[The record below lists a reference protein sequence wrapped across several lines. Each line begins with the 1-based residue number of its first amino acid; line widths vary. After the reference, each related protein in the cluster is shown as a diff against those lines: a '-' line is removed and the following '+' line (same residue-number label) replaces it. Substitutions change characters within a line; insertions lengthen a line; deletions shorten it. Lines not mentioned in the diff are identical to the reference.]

1 MIAVFVDSMADTAT
15 FAPLFKDI
23 EGIYL
28 YNPTREELE
37 KVLAENPTET
47 FMCLGHGSPRGLF
60 SADMHG
66 FLLDRD
72 NVHLLKDRDVIGIW
86 CYASDFARLNNLR
99 GFFTYM
105 FISNAQEV
113 FCHRFGTQT
122 NEFVYEQNQHFA
134 SKVNELIR
142 NETPMEDWVEILYE
156 SADRIDVDFV
166 NFNYS
171 NLAYFDGESNYAPQQ
186 LLDESWE
193 DGTLWHN
200 SCIDEEESYIVCYID
215 NDGRNVWE
223 EYNDYDEAIDRIDE
237 LYDELNEENADK
249 IMLFN
254 KNTEM

>member
-28 YNPTREELE
+28 YNPTREDLE

-86 CYASDFARLNNLR
+86 CYASDFARQNNLR

-105 FISNAQEV
+105 FISNAQE
-113 FCHRFGTQT
+113 CSYHRCGNYY
-122 NEFVYEQNQHFA
+122 NEVVYEQNRIFA
-134 SKVNELIR
+134 EKVRGLIAE
-142 NETPMEDWVEILYE
+142 NKPMEEWVDYLYE
-156 SADRIDVDFV
+156 SCDSSLDFV
-166 NFNYS
+166 DFNYS

-200 SCIDEEESYIVCYID
+200 SCIDEGESYIVCYID

-223 EYNDYDEAIDRIDE
+223 EYNDYDEAIDRINDLYAE
-237 LYDELNEENADK
+237 LYEENAEK

-254 KNTEM
+254 KNTEL

>member
-86 CYASDFARLNNLR
+86 CYASDFARQNNLR

-105 FISNAQEV
+105 FISNAQE
-113 FCHRFGTQT
+113 CSYHRCGNYY
-122 NEFVYEQNQHFA
+122 NEVVYEQNRIFA
-134 SKVNELIR
+134 EKVRGLIAE
-142 NETPMEDWVEILYE
+142 NKPMEEWVDYLYE
-156 SADRIDVDFV
+156 SCDSSLDFV
-166 NFNYS
+166 DFNYS

-200 SCIDEEESYIVCYID
+200 SCIDEGESYIVCYID

-223 EYNDYDEAIDRIDE
+223 EYYDYDEAIDRIDE
-237 LYDELNEENADK
+237 LYNELNEENAEK

>member
-1 MIAVFVDSMADTAT
+1 MIAVFVNSMADTAT

-23 EGIYL
+23 EGISL
-28 YNPTREELE
+28 YNPTRAELE

-105 FISNAQEV
+105 FISNAQE
-113 FCHRFGTQT
+113 CSYHRCGNYY
-122 NEFVYEQNQHFA
+122 NEVVYEQNRLFA
-134 SKVNELIR
+134 EKVRGLIAE
-142 NETPMEDWVEILYE
+142 NKPMEEWVDYLYE
-156 SADRIDVDFV
+156 SCDSSLDFV

-200 SCIDEEESYIVCYID
+200 SCIDEGESYIICYID
-215 NDGRNVWE
+215 NDGKNVWE
-223 EYNDYDEAIDRIDE
+223 EYYDYDEAIDRIDN
-237 LYDELNEENADK
+237 LYAELNEENAEK

-254 KNTEM
+254 KNTEL

>member
-86 CYASDFARLNNLR
+86 CYASDFARQNNLR

-105 FISNAQEV
+105 FISNAQE
-113 FCHRFGTQT
+113 CSYHRCGNYY
-122 NEFVYEQNQHFA
+122 NEVVYEQNRIFA
-134 SKVNELIR
+134 EKVRGLIAE
-142 NETPMEDWVEILYE
+142 NKPMEEWVDYLYE
-156 SADRIDVDFV
+156 SCDSSLDFV
-166 NFNYS
+166 DFNYS

-200 SCIDEEESYIVCYID
+200 SCIDEGESYIVCYID

-223 EYNDYDEAIDRIDE
+223 EYNDYDKAIDRYND
-237 LYDELNEENADK
+237 LSAELNEENAEK

>member
-86 CYASDFARLNNLR
+86 CYASDFARQNNLR

-105 FISNAQEV
+105 FISNAQE
-113 FCHRFGTQT
+113 CSYHRCGNYY
-122 NEFVYEQNQHFA
+122 NEVVYEQNRIFA
-134 SKVNELIR
+134 EKVRGLIAE
-142 NETPMEDWVEILYE
+142 NKPMEEWVDYLYE
-156 SADRIDVDFV
+156 SCDSSLDFV
-166 NFNYS
+166 DFNYS

-200 SCIDEEESYIVCYID
+200 SCIDEGESYIVCYID

-223 EYNDYDEAIDRIDE
+223 EYYDYDEAIDRIDE
-237 LYDELNEENADK
+237 LYDELNEENTEK

-254 KNTEM
+254 KNTEL

>member
-37 KVLAENPTET
+37 KVLVENPTET

-99 GFFTYM
+99 GFFTHM
-105 FISNAQEV
+105 FISNAQE
-113 FCHRFGTQT
+113 CSYHKCGNYY
-122 NEFVYEQNQHFA
+122 NEVVYEQNRIFA
-134 SKVNELIR
+134 EKVRGLIAE
-142 NETPMEDWVEILYE
+142 NKPMEEWVDYLYE
-156 SADRIDVDFV
+156 SCDSSLNFVD
-166 NFNYS
+166 FNYS
-171 NLAYFDGESNYAPQQ
+171 NLAYFDGESNYVPQQ

-200 SCIDEEESYIVCYID
+200 SCIDEGESYIVCYID
-215 NDGRNVWE
+215 NDGKNVWE
-223 EYNDYDEAIDRIDE
+223 EYYDYDEAIERIDS
-237 LYDELNEENADK
+237 LYAELNEENAEK

-254 KNTEM
+254 KNTEL

>member
-86 CYASDFARLNNLR
+86 CYASDFARQNNLR

-105 FISNAQEV
+105 FISNAQE
-113 FCHRFGTQT
+113 CSYHRCGNYY
-122 NEFVYEQNQHFA
+122 NEVVYEQNRIFA
-134 SKVNELIR
+134 EKVRGLIAE
-142 NETPMEDWVEILYE
+142 NKPMEEWVDYLYE
-156 SADRIDVDFV
+156 SCDSSLDFV
-166 NFNYS
+166 DFNYS

-200 SCIDEEESYIVCYID
+200 SCIDEGESYIVCYID

-223 EYNDYDEAIDRIDE
+223 EYNDYNKAIDRINDLYAE
-237 LYDELNEENADK
+237 LYVENADK

-254 KNTEM
+254 KNTEI

>member
-37 KVLAENPTET
+37 KVLAENPAET

-86 CYASDFARLNNLR
+86 CYASDFARQNNLR

-105 FISNAQEV
+105 FISNAQE
-113 FCHRFGTQT
+113 CSYHRCGNYY
-122 NEFVYEQNQHFA
+122 NEVVYEQNRIFA
-134 SKVNELIR
+134 EKVRGLIAE
-142 NETPMEDWVEILYE
+142 NKPMEEWVDYLYE
-156 SADRIDVDFV
+156 SCDSSLDFV
-166 NFNYS
+166 DFNYS

-200 SCIDEEESYIVCYID
+200 SCIDEGESYIVCYID

-237 LYDELNEENADK
+237 LYDELNEENAEK

>member
-1 MIAVFVDSMADTAT
+1 MIAVFVNSMADTAT

-86 CYASDFARLNNLR
+86 CYASDFARIHNLR

-105 FISNAQEV
+105 FISNAQECL
-113 FCHRFGTQT
+113 FNRCGNYD
-122 NEFVYEQNQHFA
+122 NEVVYEQNRLFA
-134 SKVNELIR
+134 EKVRGLIAENR
-142 NETPMEDWVEILYE
+142 PMEEWVDYLYE
-156 SADRIDVDFV
+156 SCDNNLAFVD
-166 NFNYS
+166 FNYS

-193 DGTLWHN
+193 DGTLWHDYR
-200 SCIDEEESYIVCYID
+200 IEEEESYIVCYID

-223 EYNDYDEAIDRIDE
+223 EYNDYDEAIDRINDLYSE
-237 LYDELNEENADK
+237 LYTENADK
-249 IMLFN
+249 IMLFSKN
-254 KNTEM
+254 NTEI

>member
-105 FISNAQEV
+105 FISNAQE
-113 FCHRFGTQT
+113 CSYHRCGNYY
-122 NEFVYEQNQHFA
+122 NEVVYEQNRIFA
-134 SKVNELIR
+134 EKVRGLIAE
-142 NETPMEDWVEILYE
+142 NKPMEEWVDYLYE
-156 SADRIDVDFV
+156 SCDSSLDYV

-200 SCIDEEESYIVCYID
+200 SCIDEGESYIICYID
-215 NDGRNVWE
+215 NDGKNVWE
-223 EYNDYDEAIDRIDE
+223 EYYDYDEAIDRIDN
-237 LYDELNEENADK
+237 LYAELNEENAEK

-254 KNTEM
+254 KNTEL